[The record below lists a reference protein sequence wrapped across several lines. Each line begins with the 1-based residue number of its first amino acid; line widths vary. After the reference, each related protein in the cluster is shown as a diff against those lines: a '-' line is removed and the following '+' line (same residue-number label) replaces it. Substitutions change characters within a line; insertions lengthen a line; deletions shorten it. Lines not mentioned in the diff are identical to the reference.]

1 MAGFIKPSSSLNVDI
16 VRDVE
21 LGNPFL
27 RMKIFSLIGVEEK
40 ALTLEDVPQEYRPYP
55 GCIFVSVWFRVLP
68 QACLVVQPLLYC
80 LVLLTVAGF
89 SPGLFRAVLHHST
102 V

>member
-1 MAGFIKPSSSLNVDI
+1 MAAVIKPSSSLSVDV

-40 ALTLEDVPQEYRPYP
+40 ALTLDDVPQEYRPYP
-55 GCIFVSVWFRVLP
+55 GCLFVSVWGP
-68 QACLVVQPLLYC
+68 
-80 LVLLTVAGF
+80 GF
-89 SPGLFRAVLHHST
+89 SPGLFTAVLHHSM